1 MAPPQ
6 ADSGSSGCPPATT
19 MVSFGLFTAWA
30 SDRAG
35 ASFGRPNAA
44 PVALTEFLSHLRRES
59 VLILHPSLRLKACP
73 HHGCSISS
81 TKWRVTAPAISG
93 PGKFLL
99 ADSRVEPPLGV
110 EGLAALINPE
120 GAANAEVVIRNRREE
135 DGTADGERI
144 HASFFAALERA
155 LHELSNRRAEKLRFL
170 PSIVAGDLAGVRVL

>member
-81 TKWRVTAPAISG
+81 TNGRLTAPAISG
-93 PGKFLL
+93 P
-99 ADSRVEPPLGV
+99 
-110 EGLAALINPE
+110 
-120 GAANAEVVIRNRREE
+120 AEFTSPYQRS
-135 DGTADGERI
+135 G
-144 HASFFAALERA
+144 
-155 LHELSNRRAEKLRFL
+155 RFL
-170 PSIVAGDLAGVRVL
+170 SHGGWSFHSASGMM